1 MAILRPP
8 VVANRWAGP
17 QRGVSLLTHTYLA
30 LALTVTPFAQSDW
43 PVPKAAQ
50 PASTLR
56 THTDSFK
63 LPLTTH
69 TPKGRLLDWPNP
81 RGPRPLVLDWVD
93 DFKLPLTIAPQP
105 FNQFDWP
112 VVLVKR
118 PGLQYSWSDSFK
130 LSLTTVTAPYTE
142 YNWPV
147 PQAPRQNDYF
157 ASWSQTPQLTVTAP
171 PFFQTDWPNPGRGAQ
186 QPALT
191 WTDAFKLPLTTV
203 TPPYINFDWPN
214 PYPPRRAID
223 LANFTSSGC
232 SILRGPVYP
241 ATITFD
247 YPNPRGRQP
256 PTVEW
261 TYKFPIPLTTVRA
274 PNLNFDWP
282 VPARPMRVVDFG
294 FVKPTDPKIQRPT
307 GVPAFQTDWP
317 VPQGRQPLTVEWS
330 DKFKLPLT
338 TTRAPFTQYDWPV
351 TRAKPEPSTLRTWA
365 GRFSL
370 PLTAVK
376 PVGRQLDWPNPSGPR
391 AIQPRLSGQP
401 FGLFT
406 ATVFDSHYE
415 MAGTSQVTFYSAY
428 IVEPDTN
435 VPAEVT
441 LLAVASTAVATE
453 VSLHDAVVG
462 ECAFQDDAF
471 QSDTFAV
478 CDDEDQIVETAN
490 VNLIQDPNT

>member
-30 LALTVTPFAQSDW
+30 LALTVQPFNQTDW

-56 THTDSFK
+56 THSDSFK
-63 LPLTTH
+63 LPLTTVKPPY
-69 TPKGRLLDWPNP
+69 TEYNWPNP
-81 RGPRPLVLDWVD
+81 RGPKPLVLDWTD
-93 DFKLPLTIAPQP
+93 TFKRTLIALAPP
-105 FNQFDWP
+105 PNQYDWP
-112 VVLVKR
+112 VTRAVRVLN
-118 PGLQYSWSDSFK
+118 QSSSDSFK
-130 LSLTTVTAPYTE
+130 LPLTTVTAPYTE

-147 PQAPRQNDYF
+147 PRAARQTDYYT
-157 ASWSQTPQLTVTAP
+157 SWLQTPQQQASFQ
-171 PFFQTDWPNPGRGAQ
+171 PFAQSDWPNPGRGPQ
-186 QPALT
+186 QSALT
-191 WTDAFKLPLTTV
+191 WADAFKLPLTTV
-203 TPPYINFDWPN
+203 APPYTQYDWPN
-214 PYPPRRAID
+214 PRPYLRSID
-223 LANFTSSGC
+223 LVNFTSSGC

-247 YPNPRGRQP
+247 YPNPRGYQR

-282 VPARPMRVVDFG
+282 NPRGARAVVDFG
-294 FVKPTDPKIQRPT
+294 FIHPTNPLTNPPT
-307 GVPAFQTDWP
+307 GVPTALFDWP
-317 VPQGRQPLTVEWS
+317 VPKGRQPLTVEWS
-330 DKFKLPLT
+330 DRFKLPLT
-338 TTRAPFTQYDWPV
+338 TTKPPFTQYDWPV
-351 TRAKPEPSTLRTWA
+351 TRAKPELSTLRTWA

-370 PLTAVK
+370 TLTAVR
-376 PVGRQLDWPNPSGPR
+376 PAGRQLDWPNPPGAR

-415 MAGTSQVTFYSAY
+415 MTGTSQVTFYSAY
-428 IVEPDTN
+428 ILEPDAN

-441 LLAVASTAVATE
+441 LLAVASTEVATE
-453 VSLHDAVVG
+453 VTLHDAVTDG
-462 ECAFQDDAF
+462 CAFQDDAF
-471 QSDTFAV
+471 QSDAFQT